1 MPPLSI
7 DSSLPALPA
16 IAVAL
21 QATSAFVQWTLSAF
35 LIGFAAGQVV
45 LGPMSDR
52 LGRRPVLLGGTALF
66 VLAGVGCSLATSI
79 DMLVLMRMLQGVGA
93 CAGAVVSRGI
103 VIDLF
108 SGRTAV
114 SKQSVLASSSTV
126 AMLCAPV
133 LGGIVLT
140 AFGWRVN
147 YGILPL
153 SGIVL
158 GLCTVIFLP
167 ETLNAAE
174 FARTQPTLGLLISY
188 AHVLRDPNAIG
199 FALLNAT
206 TFGGM
211 FAYISGSSL
220 VFIGAF
226 GVSPSMFGLLFAAAA
241 LALLA
246 GSTLSVF
253 AVKQMSPRLLRRA
266 GLAVLAA
273 ATMVLIAAAT
283 LGGLPILLIGLAS
296 FTFACGIILPNAT
309 AAAMASRPEI
319 SGAAS
324 GVVGATQFIAGATAA
339 AVVGIFRPGTVI
351 GMVTTMAAFAFISL
365 ALGLALD
372 RTRPAAVLPAS
383 RT

>member
-1 MPPLSI
+1 M
-7 DSSLPALPA
+7 
-16 IAVAL
+16 
-21 QATSAFVQWTLSAF
+21 
-35 LIGFAAGQVV
+35 
-45 LGPMSDR
+45 
-52 LGRRPVLLGGTALF
+52 
-66 VLAGVGCSLATSI
+66 
-79 DMLVLMRMLQGVGA
+79 
-93 CAGAVVSRGI
+93 
-103 VIDLF
+103 
-108 SGRTAV
+108 
-114 SKQSVLASSSTV
+114 
-126 AMLCAPV
+126 
-133 LGGIVLT
+133 LT

-283 LGGLPILLIGLAS
+283 LGGLPILLIGVAS